1 MYLYD
6 YLLSIAIQDKPA
18 LVRYILL
25 FFILSFIFILEI
37 GLSVC
42 VTLSNI
48 YLGLPLLWTLVYYAV
63 MLSSPYP

>member
-18 LVRYILL
+18 PVRYILL
-25 FFILSFIFILEI
+25 FFILSFIFIVEI
-37 GLSVC
+37 GLSMC

-48 YLGLPLLWTLVYYAV
+48 YLGLPLLSTLVYYAV
-63 MLSSPYP
+63 MLS